1 MNNGLKALLI
11 AAGIIITCIV
21 AGLAFQN
28 TREGKAQAGSA
39 FAQFNTT
46 MSEYQDLGKSMYDGL
61 LVSGAE
67 VRRLIENSIAAKE
80 YVQVKVITG
89 DGTEKGYVYENFD
102 SQKKKLSKES
112 KILPSDDRGSDGYIN
127 SRAVFLGSVI
137 KDENGIIVQI
147 VFRQQ

>member
-28 TREGKAQAGSA
+28 TREGKAQASSA

-67 VRRLIENSIAAKE
+67 VRRLIENCIASKE
-80 YVQVKVITG
+80 YVQIWVVTG
-89 DGTEKGYVYENFD
+89 DGAEKGYVYETFD
-102 SQKKKLSKES
+102 EESKKLSKET
-112 KILPSDDRGSDGYIN
+112 KELPSDDKGSDGYIN
-127 SRAVFLGSVI
+127 SRAVFLGSIV
-137 KDENGIIVQI
+137 KDENGVIVQI
-147 VFRQQ
+147 GFEQQ

>member
-28 TREGKAQAGSA
+28 TREGKAQASSA

-46 MSEYQDLGKSMYDGL
+46 MREDQDLGKSMYDGL

-67 VRRLIENSIAAKE
+67 VRRLIENCITSKE
-80 YVQVKVITG
+80 YVQIWVVTG
-89 DGTEKGYVYENFD
+89 DGVERGYVYETFD
-102 SQKKKLSKES
+102 KENKKLLKET
-112 KILPSDDRGSDGYIN
+112 KELPSDEKGSDGYIN
-127 SRAVFLGSVI
+127 SRAVFLGSI
-137 KDENGIIVQI
+137 EKDENGVIVKI
-147 VFRQQ
+147 DFEQQ

>member
-28 TREGKAQAGSA
+28 TREGKAQASSA

-67 VRRLIENSIAAKE
+67 VRRLIENSINTKE
-80 YVQVKVITG
+80 YLQIKVITG

-102 SQKKKLSKES
+102 TETLKLSKES
-112 KILPSDDRGSDGYIN
+112 KAVPSDDKGSNGYIN
-127 SRAVFLGSVI
+127 SKAVFLGSII
-137 KDENGIIVQI
+137 KDKNGMIVQI
-147 VFRQQ
+147 LFEQQ

>member
-28 TREGKAQAGSA
+28 TREGKAQASSA
-39 FAQFNTT
+39 FAQFKTT

-67 VRRLIENSIAAKE
+67 VRRLIENSITSKE
-80 YVQVKVITG
+80 YVQIWVVTG
-89 DGTEKGYVYENFD
+89 DGAEKGYVYENFEAE
-102 SQKKKLSKES
+102 SKKLSKET
-112 KILPSDDRGSDGYIN
+112 KELPSDDKGSDGYIN
-127 SRAVFLGSVI
+127 SRAVFLGSIV
-137 KDENGIIVQI
+137 KDENGVIVQI
-147 VFRQQ
+147 SFEQQ